1 MIPLTSVHLISNPNL
16 DNSRLISSHVENMHP
31 YHINQMTHLS
41 PNFVHRLSNPHSSTN
56 ELHQNP
62 TVQFDMTSRFPPN
75 SSSINLGSNSQSPN
89 NDVIPVN
96 YSSTNRN
103 NCSSQ
108 VSTFS
113 DEQVTQPQTRLH
125 HSGRIS
131 KKSKRSCSPTA
142 LIKQLTGSSNPL
154 TSIDEIDKRYLAN
167 LSREE
172 RRRIRRATVKYRTAH
187 ASRERLRVEAFSI
200 AFTELRKL
208 LPTLPHDKKLSKIE
222 ILRLAIAYISYL
234 DHLLAS
240 TA

>member
-1 MIPLTSVHLISNPNL
+1 MIPLTSVHLIPNPNL

-31 YHINQMTHLS
+31 YHINQMSHLS
-41 PNFVHRLSNPHSSTN
+41 PNFVHRISHSSTS

-62 TVQFDMTSRFPPN
+62 NASQFDMNRFVAN
-75 SSSINLGSNSQSPN
+75 NNSINLATSQSPN
-89 NDVIPVN
+89 NDAISGN

-103 NCSSQ
+103 STCQSQ
-108 VSTFS
+108 VLTSFS
-113 DEQVTQPQTRLH
+113 EEQPTSRLH
-125 HSGRIS
+125 HNRVS